1 MSTKQIKALRFSV
14 SLLLVSGLVASFSQ
28 GGGAARAEV
37 TLIDVEQN
45 TVTEA
50 VKASGLLGARRSWPV
65 ASAAAGTIREILVTN
80 GQQVQKGDV
89 IVRLA
94 SEATNRAAEQAAS
107 LHKSALAQKQMFDAA
122 MSGDA
127 PGQPVTGSSLGVL
140 AAALSDNV
148 NGLEQATSLVM
159 AQAQQPALPSSVQAQ
174 LSGIST
180 ENVVSFL
187 QVLLSRRG
195 DIQRVSGDLSK
206 SAANVQQL
214 VKSLVTTLNALET
227 GDAQVIMSSVMKL
240 ATEASAG
247 LGDIVTFANAIQNM
261 MDLLTLPPAAAD
273 EMPTDAISSVLSLL
287 GGQRAGMAGTLGG
300 LGDSLE
306 KVQKSLVQVLG
317 TTVGGFQ
324 SSVAAVG
331 NASSSGMSTALATYV
346 EATASMMRSSA
357 EKKAA
362 LELRAP
368 EAGLIALG
376 TAGASGA
383 GAAPDTGSLLG
394 ALGGG
399 DEVGGAINSVL
410 GGLSG
415 GSGGSAPQPLIS
427 VGGDVAW
434 GQKLFT
440 VYDTSGW
447 SARVTIDEAKI
458 SRLVPG
464 MPAVVTVISLGKAFP
479 ATLSWVSPVGTSSGE
494 TVSFALEAEFSV
506 APEEAAALRVGTKAE
521 VAITLSQVGPA
532 PVMKMGGLTRDGN
545 KVKAYVVRD
554 GKTTVK
560 EVKVL
565 ASDGVNVAVEG
576 LEVGDQVILA
586 PIDIKDGQAVKAAE

>member
-28 GGGAARAEV
+28 GGGATRAEV

-94 SEATNRAAEQAAS
+94 SEATNRAADQAAS

-122 MSGDA
+122 MSGGA
-127 PGQPVTGSSLGVL
+127 PAQPATGSSLGVL

-174 LSGIST
+174 LAGIST

-214 VKSLVTTLNALET
+214 VKSLGTTLNALET
-227 GDAQVIMSSVMKL
+227 GDAQVIMNSVMKL
-240 ATEASAG
+240 ATEASTG

-287 GGQRAGMAGTLGG
+287 GGQRAGMAGSLGG

-376 TAGASGA
+376 SAGSTGA
-383 GAAPDTGSLLG
+383 GTAPDSTGLLG

-415 GSGGSAPQPLIS
+415 SSGGGAPQPLIS

-464 MPAVVTVISLGKAFP
+464 MPAVVTVTSLGKAFP

-494 TVSFALEAEFSV
+494 TVTFALEAEFSV
-506 APEEAAALRVGTKAE
+506 APEEAAVLRIGTKAE

-532 PVMKMGGLTRDGN
+532 PVMKMGGLTREGN

-586 PIDIKDGQAVKAAE
+586 PVDIKDGQAVKAAE

>member
-28 GGGAARAEV
+28 GGGATRAEV

-94 SEATNRAAEQAAS
+94 SEATNRAADQAAS

-122 MSGDA
+122 MSGGA
-127 PGQPVTGSSLGVL
+127 PAQPVTGSSLGVL

-174 LSGIST
+174 LAGIST

-214 VKSLVTTLNALET
+214 VKSLGTTLNALET
-227 GDAQVIMSSVMKL
+227 GDAQVIMNSVMKL
-240 ATEASAG
+240 ATEASTG

-287 GGQRAGMAGTLGG
+287 GGQRAGMAGSLGG

-376 TAGASGA
+376 SAGSTGA
-383 GAAPDTGSLLG
+383 GTAPDSTGLLG

-415 GSGGSAPQPLIS
+415 SSGGGAPQPLIS

-464 MPAVVTVISLGKAFP
+464 MPAVVTVTSLGKAFP

-494 TVSFALEAEFSV
+494 TVTFALEAEFSV
-506 APEEAAALRVGTKAE
+506 APEEAAVLRIGTKAE

-532 PVMKMGGLTRDGN
+532 PVMKMGGLTREGN

-586 PIDIKDGQAVKAAE
+586 PVDIKDGQAVKAAE